1 MNISDEQFAKRK
13 DYVKGM
19 FSLGGLSEC
28 GKSAAGLYFDS
39 IGIKRMKIIAIEK
52 EMMLERNYQ
61 FNGHP
66 SEQDFTNL
74 YAKDNGKVFK
84 EFLYRLTGK
93 MQEENIHYASIESL
107 YRSELGIYLKKEL
120 GPKMMNIYIKAP
132 LEVRA
137 QREYKKQTVDNGKDF
152 TFDEIVERTKKK
164 DQFKI
169 KHGAL
174 KVKDIADIIV
184 NNDSFVENEKQYL
197 NIMAGIA
204 SIVKKSNK

>member
-1 MNISDEQFAKRK
+1 MKITDEQFTKRK
-13 DYVKGM
+13 EYVKGM

-52 EMMLERNYQ
+52 KMMLERNYQ
-61 FNGHP
+61 FSGHP
-66 SEQDFTNL
+66 TENDFKKL
-74 YAKDNGKVFK
+74 YANNPEQIFR
-84 EFLYRLTGK
+84 EFLYRLIGK
-93 MQEENIHYASIESL
+93 MQEAGTHYASIESL
-107 YRSELGIYLKKEL
+107 YRSELGAYLKKEL
-120 GPKMMNIYIKAP
+120 GAKMLNIYIEAP

-137 QREYKKQTVDNGKDF
+137 KREFKKQTIDNGKNY

-174 KVKDIADIIV
+174 RVKEIADIIV
-184 NNDSFVENEKQYL
+184 NNDKFVENEQQYE
-197 NIMAGIA
+197 NIMAGLA
-204 SIVKKSNK
+204 SIVKK

>member
-1 MNISDEQFAKRK
+1 MEFTEQDFENRK
-13 DYVKGM
+13 NFVKGM

-28 GKSAAGLYFDS
+28 GKSAAGIYFDS

-52 EMMLERNYQ
+52 EMMIERNYQ

-74 YAKDNGKVFK
+74 YAKDTEKVFK
-84 EFLYRLTGK
+84 EFLYRLIGK

-107 YRSELGIYLKKEL
+107 YRSELGVYLKKEL
-120 GPKMMNIYIKAP
+120 GPKMMNIYIEAP

-137 QREYKKQTVDNGKDF
+137 QREYKKQTIDNGENF
-152 TFDEIVERTKKK
+152 TFDEIVERTKNK

-204 SIVKKSNK
+204 SIVKK

>member
-1 MNISDEQFAKRK
+1 MKITDEQFTKRK
-13 DYVKGM
+13 EYVKGM

-61 FNGHP
+61 FSGHP
-66 SEQDFTNL
+66 TENDFKKL
-74 YAKDNGKVFK
+74 YANNPEQICR
-84 EFLYRLTGK
+84 EFLYRLIGK
-93 MQEENIHYASIESL
+93 MQEAGTHYASIESL
-107 YRSELGIYLKKEL
+107 YRSELGAYLKKEL
-120 GPKMMNIYIKAP
+120 GAKMLNIYIEAP

-137 QREYKKQTVDNGKDF
+137 KREFKKQTIDNGENY

-174 KVKDIADIIV
+174 RVKEIADIIV
-184 NNDSFVENEKQYL
+184 NNDKFVENEQQYE
-197 NIMAGIA
+197 NIMAGLA
-204 SIVKKSNK
+204 SIVKK

>member
-1 MNISDEQFAKRK
+1 MEFTEQDFENRK
-13 DYVKGM
+13 NFVKGM

-28 GKSAAGLYFDS
+28 GKSAAGIYFDS
-39 IGIKRMKIIAIEK
+39 IGIKRMKIIEIEK
-52 EMMLERNYQ
+52 EMMIERNYQ
-61 FNGHP
+61 FTGHP

-74 YAKDNGKVFK
+74 YAKDTEKVFK
-84 EFLYRLTGK
+84 EFLYRLIGK

-107 YRSELGIYLKKEL
+107 YRSELGVYLKKEL
-120 GPKMMNIYIKAP
+120 GPKMMNIYVEAP

-137 QREYKKQTVDNGKDF
+137 QREYKKQTIDNGENF

-204 SIVKKSNK
+204 SIVKK

>member
-1 MNISDEQFAKRK
+1 MEFTEQDFENRK
-13 DYVKGM
+13 NFVKGM

-28 GKSAAGLYFDS
+28 GKSAAGIYFDS
-39 IGIKRMKIIAIEK
+39 IGIKRMKIIEIEK
-52 EMMLERNYQ
+52 EMMIERNYQ
-61 FNGHP
+61 FTGHP

-74 YAKDNGKVFK
+74 YAKDTEKVFK
-84 EFLYRLTGK
+84 EFLYRLIGK

-107 YRSELGIYLKKEL
+107 YRSKLGVYLKNEL
-120 GPKMMNIYIKAP
+120 GPKMMNIYVEAP

-137 QREYKKQTVDNGKDF
+137 QREYKKQTIDNGENF

-204 SIVKKSNK
+204 SIVKK

>member
-1 MNISDEQFAKRK
+1 MEFTEQDYENRK
-13 DYVKGM
+13 NFVKGL

-28 GKSAAGLYFDS
+28 GKSAAGIYFDS

-52 EMMLERNYQ
+52 EMMIERNYQ
-61 FNGHP
+61 FTGHP

-74 YAKDNGKVFK
+74 YAKDTEKVFK
-84 EFLYRLTGK
+84 EFLYRLIGK

-107 YRSELGIYLKKEL
+107 YRSELGVYLKKEL
-120 GPKMMNIYIKAP
+120 GPKMMNIYIEAP

-137 QREYKKQTVDNGKDF
+137 QREYKKQTIDNGKNF
-152 TFDEIVERTKKK
+152 TFEQIIERTKKK

-204 SIVKKSNK
+204 SIVKK

>member
-1 MNISDEQFAKRK
+1 MEFTEKDFENRK
-13 DYVKGM
+13 NFVKGM

-28 GKSAAGLYFDS
+28 GKSAAGIYFDS

-52 EMMLERNYQ
+52 EMMTERNYQ
-61 FNGHP
+61 FTGHP

-74 YAKDNGKVFK
+74 YAKDTEQVFK
-84 EFLYRLTGK
+84 EFLYRLIGK

-107 YRSELGIYLKKEL
+107 YRSELGVYLKKEL
-120 GPKMMNIYIKAP
+120 GPKMMNIYIEAP

-137 QREYKKQTVDNGKDF
+137 QREYQKQTIDNGKDF
-152 TFDEIVERTKKK
+152 TFDEIVERTKNK

-174 KVKDIADIIV
+174 KVKDIADIII
-184 NNDSFVENEKQYL
+184 NNDSFVANEKQYL

-204 SIVKKSNK
+204 SIVKK

>member
-1 MNISDEQFAKRK
+1 MEFTEQDYENRK
-13 DYVKGM
+13 DFVKGL
-19 FSLGGLSEC
+19 FSLGELSEI
-28 GKSAAGLYFDS
+28 GKSAAEIYFDS
-39 IGIKRMKIIAIEK
+39 IGIKRMKIIAVEK
-52 EMMLERNYQ
+52 EMMIERNYQ
-61 FNGHP
+61 FTGHP

-74 YAKDNGKVFK
+74 YAKDTEKVFK
-84 EFLYRLTGK
+84 EFLYRLIGK

-107 YRSELGIYLKKEL
+107 YRSELGVYLKKEL
-120 GPKMMNIYIKAP
+120 GSKMMNIYVEAP

-137 QREYKKQTVDNGKDF
+137 KREYKKQTIDNGKNF
-152 TFDEIVERTKKK
+152 TFEQIIERTKKK

-204 SIVKKSNK
+204 SIVKK

>member
-1 MNISDEQFAKRK
+1 MKITDEQFTKRK
-13 DYVKGM
+13 EYVRGM

-61 FNGHP
+61 FTGHP
-66 SEQDFTNL
+66 TENDFKKL
-74 YAKDNGKVFK
+74 YANNPEQIFR
-84 EFLYRLTGK
+84 EFLYRLIGK
-93 MQEENIHYASIESL
+93 MQEAGTHYASIESL
-107 YRSELGIYLKKEL
+107 YRSELGAYLKKEL
-120 GPKMMNIYIKAP
+120 GAKMLNIYIEAP

-137 QREYKKQTVDNGKDF
+137 KREFKKQTIDNGKNY

-174 KVKDIADIIV
+174 RVKEIADIIV
-184 NNDSFVENEKQYL
+184 NNDKFVENEQQYE
-197 NIMAGIA
+197 NIMAGLA
-204 SIVKKSNK
+204 SIVKK

>member
-1 MNISDEQFAKRK
+1 MEFTEQDFENRK
-13 DYVKGM
+13 NFVKGM

-28 GKSAAGLYFDS
+28 GKSAAGIYFDS

-52 EMMLERNYQ
+52 EMMIERNYQ
-61 FNGHP
+61 FTGHP

-74 YAKDNGKVFK
+74 YAKDTEKVFK
-84 EFLYRLTGK
+84 EFLYRLIGK

-107 YRSELGIYLKKEL
+107 YRSELGVYLKKEL
-120 GPKMMNIYIKAP
+120 GPKMMNIYIEAP

-137 QREYKKQTVDNGKDF
+137 QREYKKQTIDNGENF

-204 SIVKKSNK
+204 SIVKK

>member
-1 MNISDEQFAKRK
+1 MKITDEQYTKRK
-13 DYVKGM
+13 EYVKGM

-61 FNGHP
+61 FSGHP
-66 SEQDFTNL
+66 TENDFKKL
-74 YAKDNGKVFK
+74 YANNPEQIFR
-84 EFLYRLTGK
+84 EFLYRLIGK
-93 MQEENIHYASIESL
+93 MQEAGTHYASIESL
-107 YRSELGIYLKKEL
+107 YRSELGAYLKKEL
-120 GPKMMNIYIKAP
+120 GAKMLNIYIEAP

-137 QREYKKQTVDNGKDF
+137 KREFKKQTIDNGENY

-174 KVKDIADIIV
+174 RVKEIADIIV
-184 NNDSFVENEKQYL
+184 NNDKFVENEQQYE
-197 NIMAGIA
+197 NIMAGLA
-204 SIVKKSNK
+204 SIVKK

>member
-1 MNISDEQFAKRK
+1 MKITDEQFTKRK
-13 DYVKGM
+13 EYVKGM

-61 FNGHP
+61 FSGHP
-66 SEQDFTNL
+66 TENDFKKL
-74 YAKDNGKVFK
+74 YANNPEQIFR
-84 EFLYRLTGK
+84 EFLYRLIGK
-93 MQEENIHYASIESL
+93 MQEAGTHYASIESL
-107 YRSELGIYLKKEL
+107 YRSELGAYLKKEL
-120 GPKMMNIYIKAP
+120 GAKMLNIYIEAP

-137 QREYKKQTVDNGKDF
+137 KREFKKQTIANGENY
-152 TFDEIVERTKKK
+152 TFAEIVERTKKK

-174 KVKDIADIIV
+174 RVKEIADIIV
-184 NNDSFVENEKQYL
+184 NNDKFVENEQQYES
-197 NIMAGIA
+197 IMAGLA
-204 SIVKKSNK
+204 SIVKK

>member
-1 MNISDEQFAKRK
+1 MEFTEQDYENRK
-13 DYVKGM
+13 DFVKGL
-19 FSLGGLSEC
+19 FSLGELSEI
-28 GKSAAGLYFDS
+28 GKSAAEIYFDS
-39 IGIKRMKIIAIEK
+39 IGIKRMKIIAVEK
-52 EMMLERNYQ
+52 EMMIERNYQ
-61 FNGHP
+61 FTGHP

-74 YAKDNGKVFK
+74 YAKDTEKVFK
-84 EFLYRLTGK
+84 EFLYRLIGK

-107 YRSELGIYLKKEL
+107 YRSELGVYLKKEL
-120 GPKMMNIYIKAP
+120 GSKMMNIYIEAP

-137 QREYKKQTVDNGKDF
+137 QREYKKQTIDNGKNF
-152 TFDEIVERTKKK
+152 TFEQIIERTKKK

-197 NIMAGIA
+197 NIMAGLA
-204 SIVKKSNK
+204 SIIKK

>member
-1 MNISDEQFAKRK
+1 MKITDEQFTKRK
-13 DYVKGM
+13 EYVNGM

-61 FNGHP
+61 FTGHP
-66 SEQDFTNL
+66 TENDFKKL
-74 YAKDNGKVFK
+74 YANNPEQIFR
-84 EFLYRLTGK
+84 EFLYRLIGK
-93 MQEENIHYASIESL
+93 MQEAGTHYASIESL
-107 YRSELGIYLKKEL
+107 YRSELGAYLKKEL
-120 GPKMMNIYIKAP
+120 GAKMLNIYIEAP

-137 QREYKKQTVDNGKDF
+137 KREFKKQTIDNGENY

-174 KVKDIADIIV
+174 RVKEIADIIV
-184 NNDSFVENEKQYL
+184 NNDKFVENEQQYE
-197 NIMAGIA
+197 NIMAGLA
-204 SIVKKSNK
+204 SIVKK

>member
-1 MNISDEQFAKRK
+1 MKITDEQFTKRIE
-13 DYVKGM
+13 YVKGM

-61 FNGHP
+61 FTGHLT
-66 SEQDFTNL
+66 ENDFKKL
-74 YAKDNGKVFK
+74 YANNPEQIFR
-84 EFLYRLTGK
+84 EFLYRLIGK
-93 MQEENIHYASIESL
+93 MQEAGTHYASIESL
-107 YRSELGIYLKKEL
+107 YRSELGAYLKKEL
-120 GPKMMNIYIKAP
+120 GAKMLNIYIEAP

-137 QREYKKQTVDNGKDF
+137 KREFKKQTIDNKENY

-174 KVKDIADIIV
+174 RVKEIADIIV
-184 NNDSFVENEKQYL
+184 NNDKFVENEQQYE
-197 NIMAGIA
+197 NIMAGLA
-204 SIVKKSNK
+204 SIVKK

>member
-1 MNISDEQFAKRK
+1 MKITDEQYTKRK
-13 DYVKGM
+13 EYVKGM

-61 FNGHP
+61 FSGHP
-66 SEQDFTNL
+66 TENDFKKL
-74 YAKDNGKVFK
+74 YANNPEQIFR
-84 EFLYRLTGK
+84 EFLYRLIGK
-93 MQEENIHYASIESL
+93 MQESKTHYASIESL
-107 YRSELGIYLKKEL
+107 YRSELGAYLKKEL
-120 GPKMMNIYIKAP
+120 GAKMLNIYIEAP

-137 QREYKKQTVDNGKDF
+137 KREFKKQTIDNGENY

-174 KVKDIADIIV
+174 RVKEIADIIV
-184 NNDSFVENEKQYL
+184 NNDKFVENEQQYE
-197 NIMAGIA
+197 NIMAGLA
-204 SIVKKSNK
+204 SIVKK

>member
-1 MNISDEQFAKRK
+1 MEFTEQDFENRK
-13 DYVKGM
+13 NFVKGM

-28 GKSAAGLYFDS
+28 GKSAAGIYFDS

-52 EMMLERNYQ
+52 EMMIERNYQ
-61 FNGHP
+61 FTGHP

-74 YAKDNGKVFK
+74 YAKDTEQVFK
-84 EFLYRLTGK
+84 EFLYRLIGK

-107 YRSELGIYLKKEL
+107 YRSELGVYLKKEL
-120 GPKMMNIYIKAP
+120 GPKMMNIYVEAP

-137 QREYKKQTVDNGKDF
+137 QREYKKQTIDNGENF

-184 NNDSFVENEKQYL
+184 NNDSFVANEKQYL

-204 SIVKKSNK
+204 SIVKK

>member
-1 MNISDEQFAKRK
+1 MEFTEQNFENRK
-13 DYVKGM
+13 NFVKGM

-28 GKSAAGLYFDS
+28 GKSAAGIYFDS

-52 EMMLERNYQ
+52 EMMIERNYQ
-61 FNGHP
+61 FTGHP

-74 YAKDNGKVFK
+74 YAKDTEQVFK
-84 EFLYRLTGK
+84 EFLYRLIGK

-107 YRSELGIYLKKEL
+107 YRSELGVYLKKEL
-120 GPKMMNIYIKAP
+120 GPKMMNIYVEAP

-137 QREYKKQTVDNGKDF
+137 QREYKKQTIDNGENF

-184 NNDSFVENEKQYL
+184 NNDSFVANEKQYL

-204 SIVKKSNK
+204 SIVKK

>member
-1 MNISDEQFAKRK
+1 MKITDEQFTKIK
-13 DYVKGM
+13 EYVKGM

-61 FNGHP
+61 FSGHP
-66 SEQDFTNL
+66 TENDFKKL
-74 YAKDNGKVFK
+74 YANNPEQIFR
-84 EFLYRLTGK
+84 EFLYRLIGK
-93 MQEENIHYASIESL
+93 MQEAGTHYASIESL
-107 YRSELGIYLKKEL
+107 YRSELGAYLKKEL
-120 GPKMMNIYIKAP
+120 GAKMLNIYIEAP

-137 QREYKKQTVDNGKDF
+137 KREFKKQTIDNGENY

-174 KVKDIADIIV
+174 RVKEIADIIV
-184 NNDSFVENEKQYL
+184 NNDKFVENEQQYE
-197 NIMAGIA
+197 NIMAGLA
-204 SIVKKSNK
+204 SIVKK

>member
-1 MNISDEQFAKRK
+1 MKITDEQYTKRK
-13 DYVKGM
+13 EYVKGM

-61 FNGHP
+61 FSGHP
-66 SEQDFTNL
+66 TENDFKKL
-74 YAKDNGKVFK
+74 YANNPEQIFR
-84 EFLYRLTGK
+84 EFLYRLIGK
-93 MQEENIHYASIESL
+93 MQESGTHYASIESL
-107 YRSELGIYLKKEL
+107 YRSELGAYLKKEL
-120 GPKMMNIYIKAP
+120 GAKMLNIYIEAP
-132 LEVRA
+132 IEVRA
-137 QREYKKQTVDNGKDF
+137 KREFKKQTIDNGENY

-174 KVKDIADIIV
+174 RVKEIADIIV
-184 NNDSFVENEKQYL
+184 NNDKFVENEQQYE
-197 NIMAGIA
+197 NIMAGLA
-204 SIVKKSNK
+204 SIVKK

>member
-1 MNISDEQFAKRK
+1 MKITDEQFTKRK
-13 DYVKGM
+13 EYVKGM

-61 FNGHP
+61 FSGHP
-66 SEQDFTNL
+66 TENDFKKL
-74 YAKDNGKVFK
+74 YANNPEQIFR
-84 EFLYRLTGK
+84 EFLYRLIGK
-93 MQEENIHYASIESL
+93 MQEAGTHYASIESL
-107 YRSELGIYLKKEL
+107 YRSELGTYLKKEL
-120 GPKMMNIYIKAP
+120 GAKMLNIYIEAP

-137 QREYKKQTVDNGKDF
+137 KREFKKQTIDNGKNY

-174 KVKDIADIIV
+174 RVKEIADIIV
-184 NNDSFVENEKQYL
+184 NNDKFVENEQQYE
-197 NIMAGIA
+197 NIMAGLA
-204 SIVKKSNK
+204 SIVKK

>member
-1 MNISDEQFAKRK
+1 MKITDEQFTKRK
-13 DYVKGM
+13 EYVKGM

-61 FNGHP
+61 FSGHP
-66 SEQDFTNL
+66 TENDFKKL
-74 YAKDNGKVFK
+74 YANNPEQIFR
-84 EFLYRLTGK
+84 EFLYRLIGK
-93 MQEENIHYASIESL
+93 MQEAGTHYASIESL
-107 YRSELGIYLKKEL
+107 YRSELGAYLKKEL
-120 GPKMMNIYIKAP
+120 GVKMLNIYIEAP

-137 QREYKKQTVDNGKDF
+137 KREFKKQTIANGENY
-152 TFDEIVERTKKK
+152 TFAEIVERTKKK

-174 KVKDIADIIV
+174 RVKEIADIIV
-184 NNDSFVENEKQYL
+184 NNDKFVENEQQYE
-197 NIMAGIA
+197 NIMAGLA
-204 SIVKKSNK
+204 SIVKK

>member
-1 MNISDEQFAKRK
+1 MEFTEQDFENRK
-13 DYVKGM
+13 NFVKGM

-28 GKSAAGLYFDS
+28 GKSAAGIYFDS

-52 EMMLERNYQ
+52 EMMIERNYQ
-61 FNGHP
+61 FTGHP

-74 YAKDNGKVFK
+74 YAKDTEKVFK
-84 EFLYRLTGK
+84 EFLYRLIGK

-107 YRSELGIYLKKEL
+107 YRSELGVYLKKEL
-120 GPKMMNIYIKAP
+120 GPKMMNIYVEAP

-137 QREYKKQTVDNGKDF
+137 QREYKKQTIDNGENF
-152 TFDEIVERTKKK
+152 TFDEIVERTKNK

-204 SIVKKSNK
+204 SIVKK

>member
-1 MNISDEQFAKRK
+1 MKITDEQFTKRK
-13 DYVKGM
+13 EYVKGM

-61 FNGHP
+61 FSGHP
-66 SEQDFTNL
+66 TENDFEKL
-74 YAKDNGKVFK
+74 YANTPEQIFR
-84 EFLYRLTGK
+84 EFLYRLIGK
-93 MQEENIHYASIESL
+93 MQEAGTHYASIESL
-107 YRSELGIYLKKEL
+107 YRSELGAYLKKEL
-120 GPKMMNIYIKAP
+120 GAKMLNIYIEAP

-137 QREYKKQTVDNGKDF
+137 KREFKKQTIDNGENY

-174 KVKDIADIIV
+174 RVKEIADIIV
-184 NNDSFVENEKQYL
+184 NNDKFVENEQQYE
-197 NIMAGIA
+197 NIMAGLA
-204 SIVKKSNK
+204 SIVKK

>member
-1 MNISDEQFAKRK
+1 MEFTEQDFENRK
-13 DYVKGM
+13 NFVKGM

-28 GKSAAGLYFDS
+28 GKSAAGIYFDS

-52 EMMLERNYQ
+52 EMMIERNYQ
-61 FNGHP
+61 FTGHP

-74 YAKDNGKVFK
+74 YAKDTEKVFK
-84 EFLYRLTGK
+84 EFLYRLIGK
-93 MQEENIHYASIESL
+93 MQEENIHYVSIESL
-107 YRSELGIYLKKEL
+107 YRSELGVYLKKKL
-120 GPKMMNIYIKAP
+120 GPKMMNIYIEAP

-137 QREYKKQTVDNGKDF
+137 QREYKKQTIDNGENF

-204 SIVKKSNK
+204 SIVKK

>member
-1 MNISDEQFAKRK
+1 MEFTEQDFENRK
-13 DYVKGM
+13 NFVKGM

-28 GKSAAGLYFDS
+28 GKSAAGIYFDS

-52 EMMLERNYQ
+52 EMMIERNYQ
-61 FNGHP
+61 FTGHP

-74 YAKDNGKVFK
+74 YAKDTEKVFK
-84 EFLYRLTGK
+84 EFLYRLIGK

-107 YRSELGIYLKKEL
+107 YRSELGVYLKKEL
-120 GPKMMNIYIKAP
+120 SPKMMNIYVEAP

-137 QREYKKQTVDNGKDF
+137 QREYKKQTIDNGENF
-152 TFDEIVERTKKK
+152 TFDEIVERTKRK

-204 SIVKKSNK
+204 SIVKK

>member
-1 MNISDEQFAKRK
+1 MKITDEQFTKRK
-13 DYVKGM
+13 EYVKGM

-61 FNGHP
+61 FTRHP
-66 SEQDFTNL
+66 TENDFKKL
-74 YAKDNGKVFK
+74 YANNPEQIFR
-84 EFLYRLTGK
+84 EFLYRLIGK
-93 MQEENIHYASIESL
+93 MQEAGTHYASIESL
-107 YRSELGIYLKKEL
+107 YCSELGAYLKKEL
-120 GPKMMNIYIKAP
+120 GAKMLNIYIEAP

-137 QREYKKQTVDNGKDF
+137 KREFKKQTIDNGENY

-174 KVKDIADIIV
+174 RVKEIADIIV
-184 NNDSFVENEKQYL
+184 NNDKFVENEQQYE
-197 NIMAGIA
+197 NIMAGLA
-204 SIVKKSNK
+204 SIVKK

>member
-1 MNISDEQFAKRK
+1 MEFTEQDFENRK
-13 DYVKGM
+13 IFVKGM

-28 GKSAAGLYFDS
+28 GKSAAGIYFDS

-52 EMMLERNYQ
+52 EMMTERNYQ
-61 FNGHP
+61 FTGHP

-74 YAKDNGKVFK
+74 YAKDTEKVFK
-84 EFLYRLTGK
+84 EFLYRLIGK
-93 MQEENIHYASIESL
+93 MQDENIHYASIESL
-107 YRSELGIYLKKEL
+107 YRSELGVYLKKEL
-120 GPKMMNIYIKAP
+120 GSKMMNIYIEAP

-137 QREYKKQTVDNGKDF
+137 QREYKKQTIDNGKNF
-152 TFDEIVERTKKK
+152 TFEQIIERTKKK

-197 NIMAGIA
+197 NIMAGLA
-204 SIVKKSNK
+204 SIIKK

>member
-1 MNISDEQFAKRK
+1 MEFTEQDFENRK
-13 DYVKGM
+13 NFVKGM

-28 GKSAAGLYFDS
+28 GKSAAGIYFDS

-52 EMMLERNYQ
+52 EMMIERNYQ
-61 FNGHP
+61 FTGHP

-74 YAKDNGKVFK
+74 YAKDTEKVFK
-84 EFLYRLTGK
+84 EFLYRLIGK

-107 YRSELGIYLKKEL
+107 YRSELGVYLKKEL
-120 GPKMMNIYIKAP
+120 SPKMMNIYVEAP

-137 QREYKKQTVDNGKDF
+137 QREYKKQTIDNGENF
-152 TFDEIVERTKKK
+152 TFDEIVERTKRK

-174 KVKDIADIIV
+174 KVKDIADITV

-204 SIVKKSNK
+204 SIVKK

>member
-1 MNISDEQFAKRK
+1 
-13 DYVKGM
+13 
-19 FSLGGLSEC
+19 
-28 GKSAAGLYFDS
+28 
-39 IGIKRMKIIAIEK
+39 
-52 EMMLERNYQ
+52 
-61 FNGHP
+61 
-66 SEQDFTNL
+66 
-74 YAKDNGKVFK
+74 
-84 EFLYRLTGK
+84 
-93 MQEENIHYASIESL
+93 
-107 YRSELGIYLKKEL
+107 
-120 GPKMMNIYIKAP
+120 MMNIYVEAP

-137 QREYKKQTVDNGKDF
+137 QREYKKQTIDNGENF

-204 SIVKKSNK
+204 SIVKK

>member
-1 MNISDEQFAKRK
+1 MEFTEQDFENRK
-13 DYVKGM
+13 NFVKGM

-28 GKSAAGLYFDS
+28 GKSAAGIYFDS

-52 EMMLERNYQ
+52 EMMIERNYQ
-61 FNGHP
+61 FTGHP

-74 YAKDNGKVFK
+74 YAKDTEQVFK
-84 EFLYRLTGK
+84 EFLYRLIGK

-107 YRSELGIYLKKEL
+107 YRSELGVYLKKEL
-120 GPKMMNIYIKAP
+120 GPKMMNIYIEAP

-137 QREYKKQTVDNGKDF
+137 QREYQKQTIDNGKDF
-152 TFDEIVERTKKK
+152 TFDEIVEQTKNK

-204 SIVKKSNK
+204 SIVKK

>member
-1 MNISDEQFAKRK
+1 MKITDEQFTKRK
-13 DYVKGM
+13 EYVKGM

-61 FNGHP
+61 FTRHP
-66 SEQDFTNL
+66 TENDFEKLYTNNPEQIFR
-74 YAKDNGKVFK
+74 
-84 EFLYRLTGK
+84 EFLYRLIGK
-93 MQEENIHYASIESL
+93 MQEAGTHYASIESL
-107 YRSELGIYLKKEL
+107 YRSELGAYLKKEL
-120 GPKMMNIYIKAP
+120 GAKMLNIYIEAP

-137 QREYKKQTVDNGKDF
+137 KREFKKQTIDNGENY

-174 KVKDIADIIV
+174 RVKEIADIIV
-184 NNDSFVENEKQYL
+184 NNDKFVENEQQYE
-197 NIMAGIA
+197 NIMAGLA
-204 SIVKKSNK
+204 SIVKK

>member
-1 MNISDEQFAKRK
+1 MKITDEQFTKRK
-13 DYVKGM
+13 EYVKGM

-61 FNGHP
+61 FSGHP
-66 SEQDFTNL
+66 TENDFKKL
-74 YAKDNGKVFK
+74 YANNPEQIFR
-84 EFLYRLTGK
+84 EFLYRLIGK
-93 MQEENIHYASIESL
+93 MQEAGTHYASIESL
-107 YRSELGIYLKKEL
+107 YRSELGAYLKKEL
-120 GPKMMNIYIKAP
+120 GAKMLNIYIEAP

-137 QREYKKQTVDNGKDF
+137 KREFKKQTIDNGENY

-174 KVKDIADIIV
+174 RVKEIADIIV
-184 NNDSFVENEKQYL
+184 NNDKFVENEQRYE
-197 NIMAGIA
+197 NIMAGLA
-204 SIVKKSNK
+204 SIVKK

>member
-1 MNISDEQFAKRK
+1 MEFTEQDFENRK
-13 DYVKGM
+13 NFVKGM

-28 GKSAAGLYFDS
+28 GKSAAGIYFDS

-52 EMMLERNYQ
+52 EMMIERNYQ
-61 FNGHP
+61 FTGHP

-74 YAKDNGKVFK
+74 YAKDTEKVFK
-84 EFLYRLTGK
+84 EFLYRLIGK

-107 YRSELGIYLKKEL
+107 YRSELGVYLKKEL
-120 GPKMMNIYIKAP
+120 SPKMMNIYVEAP

-137 QREYKKQTVDNGKDF
+137 QREYKKQTIDNGENF
-152 TFDEIVERTKKK
+152 TFDEIVGRTKRK

-204 SIVKKSNK
+204 SIVKK

>member
-1 MNISDEQFAKRK
+1 MKISDEQFAKRK
-13 DYVKGM
+13 EYVKGM

-52 EMMLERNYQ
+52 EMMKERNYQ
-61 FNGHP
+61 FTGHP
-66 SEQDFTNL
+66 TEDDFNRL
-74 YAKDNGKVFK
+74 YANNIDHVFR
-84 EFLYRLTGK
+84 EFLYRLIGK
-93 MQEENIHYASIESL
+93 MQETGPQYASIESL
-107 YRSELGIYLKKEL
+107 YRSELGAYLKKEL
-120 GPKMMNIYIKAP
+120 GSKMLNIYIEAP

-137 QREYKKQTVDNGKDF
+137 KREFKKQTVDNGENY

-174 KVKDIADIIV
+174 RVKEIADIIV
-184 NNDSFVENEKQYL
+184 NNDKFVENEQQYE
-197 NIMAGIA
+197 NIMASLA
-204 SIVKKSNK
+204 SIVKK